1 MKFGVVL
8 HVDGRGNGGGPPFL
22 GKLLFEELLCADIV
36 DELLTVTEE
45 EGCHDE
51 EEEVCGETKE
61 TGEQDD

>member
-1 MKFGVVL
+1 M
-8 HVDGRGNGGGPPFL
+8 L
-22 GKLLFEELLCADIV
+22 GKVLFNELLCADLV

-51 EEEVCGETKE
+51 EEEVCGETME